1 MKAEYIVQYE
11 DKMSYNLICNILE
24 KESWT
29 KETIFINEKAKYTA
43 SLYSAKPGETTLVI
57 DIKCPK
63 EQKILIRGTE
73 NGDIKNFK
81 DAYSIKLTLM
91 DSLKNEISQFS
102 KIRITKER
110 TTEGISPPVRC
121 FYADISRNDE
131 DHLYRPKENILLQGE
146 EHLFVYVIGENIGP
160 KLPDVTIDRD
170 HISFNI
176 KTDIFTLS

>member
-1 MKAEYIVQYE
+1 MQYE
-11 DKMSYNLICNILE
+11 NRMSYNLICNILE

-29 KETIFINEKAKYTA
+29 KETIFINEKAKYVA
-43 SLYSAKPGETTLVI
+43 SLWSAKPGETTLVI

-63 EQKILIRGTE
+63 YQKILIRGTE

-91 DSLKNEISQFS
+91 NSLKNEISQFS

-110 TTEGISPPVRC
+110 TVESILAPVRC

-160 KLPDVTIDRD
+160 KLPDIAIDKD

-176 KTDIFTLS
+176 KADIFTLSKKK